1 MWNVMAADDEA
12 YIREALQKLIS
23 WEKMGCSLKYVAED
37 GKKLIDRM
45 KEEKPDIVIT
55 DIRMPGADGLAVCQ
69 YIYETYPET
78 QVIILSAYSEFEY
91 ARAAIKYGVCEYV
104 LKISVLE
111 ELPGAVEKAI
121 QNLEKLQKESLSVS
135 VELEEK
141 KENDSLYDQMLRY
154 IEENLEKKITLE
166 EICLLYTSPSPRD
179 S

>member
-1 MWNVMAADDEA
+1 
-12 YIREALQKLIS
+12 
-23 WEKMGCSLKYVAED
+23 MGCSLKYVAED

-69 YIYETYPET
+69 YIYETISGDPGDYFERP
-78 QVIILSAYSEFEY
+78 ILMFVD

-121 QNLEKLQKESLSVS
+121 QNLEKVAKRVFVSQCRAGGKER
-135 VELEEK
+135 E
-141 KENDSLYDQMLRY
+141 
-154 IEENLEKKITLE
+154 
-166 EICLLYTSPSPRD
+166 
-179 S
+179 